1 MTKQKLPD
9 TCDFCGKSIDS
20 EMQYAS
26 EWFQGK
32 TTFSDPRIRLKERL
46 DCCHKCFLE
55 VCTNGLKPTWI
66 KEQKNPNYVAGSK
79 KGSGKE
85 YYILVQEPNPQQKIE
100 TTVQ

>member
-1 MTKQKLPD
+1 MTKPKVPY
-9 TCDFCGKSIDS
+9 TCDFCAKEISSEKQYVLEAFEGKSS
-20 EMQYAS
+20 
-26 EWFQGK
+26 
-32 TTFSDPRIRLKERL
+32 FSDPRIRAKSKL
-46 DCCHKCFLE
+46 DCCHKCFLNICE
-55 VCTNGLKPTWI
+55 NGLKPTWI